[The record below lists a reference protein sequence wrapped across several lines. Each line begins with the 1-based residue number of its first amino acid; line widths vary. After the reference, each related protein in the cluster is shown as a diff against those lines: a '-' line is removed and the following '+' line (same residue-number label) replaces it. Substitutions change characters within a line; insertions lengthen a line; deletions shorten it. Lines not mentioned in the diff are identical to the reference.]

1 MQSLPCDEMAG
12 LAVIAIRHPRICLIL
27 TTNGSATRKARY
39 SFDIVMLFLLSSGS
53 GEVNHKRTCMRTLT
67 GMFSALLVAAI
78 LALSPGAALAADDEG
93 TISHIDREAL
103 TITLDNG
110 NTYKLSGEFDVE
122 ALEEGADVVLAYDT
136 VAGEKLVTDLVIY
149 E

>member
-1 MQSLPCDEMAG
+1 M
-12 LAVIAIRHPRICLIL
+12 RIM
-27 TTNGSATRKARY
+27 TN
-39 SFDIVMLFLLSSGS
+39 ML
-53 GEVNHKRTCMRTLT
+53 
-67 GMFSALLVAAI
+67 SALFMTAALVV
-78 LALSPGAALAADDEG
+78 SGTALAADDEG
-93 TISHIDREAL
+93 TIKRVDHEAM

>member
-1 MQSLPCDEMAG
+1 
-12 LAVIAIRHPRICLIL
+12 
-27 TTNGSATRKARY
+27 
-39 SFDIVMLFLLSSGS
+39 
-53 GEVNHKRTCMRTLT
+53 MRTMT
-67 GMFSALLVAAI
+67 GMLSALLVAAG
-78 LALSPGAALAADDEG
+78 LAFSSGAALAADDEG
-93 TISHIDREAL
+93 TIQRVDREAL

-122 ALEEGADVVLAYDT
+122 ALEEGVDVVLAYDT

>member
-1 MQSLPCDEMAG
+1 
-12 LAVIAIRHPRICLIL
+12 
-27 TTNGSATRKARY
+27 
-39 SFDIVMLFLLSSGS
+39 
-53 GEVNHKRTCMRTLT
+53 MRTVT
-67 GMFSALLVAAI
+67 RMISALLVAAA

-93 TISHIDREAL
+93 TISNVDREAM

-122 ALEEGADVVLAYDT
+122 ALEEGVEVVLAYDT
-136 VAGEKLVTDLVIY
+136 IAGEKLVTDLVIY

>member
-1 MQSLPCDEMAG
+1 
-12 LAVIAIRHPRICLIL
+12 
-27 TTNGSATRKARY
+27 
-39 SFDIVMLFLLSSGS
+39 
-53 GEVNHKRTCMRTLT
+53 MRTVT
-67 GMFSALLVAAI
+67 GFVSALLMMTA
-78 LALSPGAALAADDEG
+78 LAFSGAALAADDEG
-93 TISHIDREAL
+93 TVKRVDREAM

-122 ALEEGADVVLAYDT
+122 ALEEGADVVLAYDV